1 MEDRISQEIRDS
13 APCWLRLQD
22 PLPLVCNFKQMWA
35 NGHCPA
41 SQLLW
46 TYPTKGSVFFVI
58 LTTCCTFCLFH
69 KKEHIFLGTSQKE
82 HTESLAYR
90 WSDPQSTTSQ
100 VSSYRRSWDP
110 MEQVWGVWPN
120 LRKLFW
126 GRCGYHYRAK
136 GEASKIKNKKKL
148 RRDLGKIKSL
158 DLRFS
163 KVRISATSRAVWD
176 TCWVGYFAIRQCM
189 VTFTCQTWRQYSQSL
204 SEQKEWLPS
213 LIKTSRFNS
222 SWLELL
228 CLLPLLESSGSIF
241 FF

>member
-46 TYPTKGSVFFVI
+46 TYLTKGSVFFVI

-110 MEQVWGVWPN
+110 MEQVWGVCPN

-136 GEASKIKNKKKL
+136 GEASKIKNKKKTEEGFRQDQIPRPEIQQGQDISHL
-148 RRDLGKIKSL
+148 KSSLGHLLGRLFCNQTMYGHIYMPNLETVFTIIKWTE
-158 DLRFS
+158 RM
-163 KVRISATSRAVWD
+163 IA
-176 TCWVGYFAIRQCM
+176 
-189 VTFTCQTWRQYSQSL
+189 L
-204 SEQKEWLPS
+204 SD
-213 LIKTSRFNS
+213 
-222 SWLELL
+222 
-228 CLLPLLESSGSIF
+228 
-241 FF
+241 